1 MTTTTSTCPR
11 CAGTNGNH
19 GQVHVRHGNG
29 GGHNEPCPNTP
40 STPAVDPY
48 PEHTRMAAVR
58 DQAEAIGQFLDESGY
73 ILAEHREI
81 DGYREEVLMPVSTPV
96 NTILARY
103 FGIDLAKIDTEQRA
117 MLDALREAN
126 A

>member
-1 MTTTTSTCPR
+1 MTTTTTTCPR

-40 STPAVDPY
+40 APDPY

-73 ILAEHREI
+73 ILAEHRQL
-81 DGYREEVLMPVSTPV
+81 DGYREEVLMPVAAPV
-96 NTILARY
+96 NTILAGY

-117 MLDALREAN
+117 MLDALRQAQ

>member
-1 MTTTTSTCPR
+1 MTTTTSICPR
-11 CAGTNGNH
+11 CAGTDGRH
-19 GQVHVRHGNG
+19 GSVHVRHGNG

-40 STPAVDPY
+40 APDPY

-73 ILAEHREI
+73 ILAEHRQM
-81 DGYREEVLMPVSTPV
+81 DGYREEQLMPVAAPV

-117 MLDALREAN
+117 MLDALREAQ